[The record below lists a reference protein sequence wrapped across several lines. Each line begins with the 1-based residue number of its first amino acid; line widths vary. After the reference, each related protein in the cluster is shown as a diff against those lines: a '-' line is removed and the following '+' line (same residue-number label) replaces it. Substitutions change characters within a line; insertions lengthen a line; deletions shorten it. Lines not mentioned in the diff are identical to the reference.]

1 MSCVAIF
8 DAIYGKASRAY
19 NDGNL
24 LAGSPLP
31 HPDSLQP
38 YLRCL
43 EMYYGRPAFL
53 GFAGTDGRLHKISCQ
68 T

>member
-1 MSCVAIF
+1 MAIF

-19 NDGNL
+19 DNGNL

-43 EMYYGRPAFL
+43 EMYCRPAFL
-53 GFAGTDGRLHKISCQ
+53 GFAGRDGRLHKISCQ